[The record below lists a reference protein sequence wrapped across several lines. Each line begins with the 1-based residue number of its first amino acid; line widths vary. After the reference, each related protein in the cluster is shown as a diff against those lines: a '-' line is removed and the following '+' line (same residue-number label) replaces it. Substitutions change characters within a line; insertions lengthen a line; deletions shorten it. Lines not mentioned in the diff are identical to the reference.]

1 MPFLSPKRRVSD
13 AENKLRLLLCLR
25 ALGMA
30 TSDQLW
36 PFVAELELMEYL
48 PYCLLLDELKK
59 DGEVAQGRCALEGV
73 LYLTPKGEKTLSLL
87 RDKLTHTDCR
97 RIREGGARLC
107 RRPGTSG
114 VRPRRRT
121 GGPKRAC
128 AARWER
134 CARAMCRRWYWM
146 CGPRRRP
153 LPARWCMA
161 FRTCAPRLL
170 PLLYTLPFEEDGGPL
185 PVLPDEEEALRGSGG
200 GAIRLWCP
208 MGDASMPPAVSLR
221 NGENHLCRAA
231 SSCPR
236 ARRRRAGPAAACRAA
251 ETLAGQV
258 MELLSGEEGA
268 DGLLT
273 RRVAAVRRALE
284 GRGPFSR
291 RGRPAVRG

>member
-25 ALGMA
+25 TLGMA

-73 LYLTPKGEKTLSLL
+73 LYLTPRGEKTLSLL

-97 RIREGGARLC
+97 RIREAAPAYAAGLNE
-107 RRPGTSG
+107 RRQAAAAYPA
-114 VRPRRRT
+114 
-121 GGPKRAC
+121 GPKRAC

-161 FRTCAPRLL
+161 S
-170 PLLYTLPFEEDGGPL
+170 
-185 PVLPDEEEALRGSGG
+185 V
-200 GAIRLWCP
+200 
-208 MGDASMPPAVSLR
+208 PA
-221 NGENHLCRAA
+221 
-231 SSCPR
+231 
-236 ARRRRAGPAAACRAA
+236 
-251 ETLAGQV
+251 
-258 MELLSGEEGA
+258 
-268 DGLLT
+268 
-273 RRVAAVRRALE
+273 
-284 GRGPFSR
+284 
-291 RGRPAVRG
+291 RPGC

>member
-97 RIREGGARLC
+97 RIREAAPAYAAGLNERRQAAAAYRRAEAGLC
-107 RRPGTSG
+107 RAVGT
-114 VRPRRRT
+114 VREGDVPALVLDVRT
-121 GGPKRAC
+121 PQEA
-128 AARWER
+128 
-134 CARAMCRRWYWM
+134 
-146 CGPRRRP
+146 

-161 FRTCAPRLL
+161 S
-170 PLLYTLPFEEDGGPL
+170 
-185 PVLPDEEEALRGSGG
+185 V
-200 GAIRLWCP
+200 
-208 MGDASMPPAVSLR
+208 PA
-221 NGENHLCRAA
+221 
-231 SSCPR
+231 
-236 ARRRRAGPAAACRAA
+236 
-251 ETLAGQV
+251 
-258 MELLSGEEGA
+258 
-268 DGLLT
+268 
-273 RRVAAVRRALE
+273 
-284 GRGPFSR
+284 
-291 RGRPAVRG
+291 RPGC

>member
-97 RIREGGARLC
+97 RIREAA
-107 RRPGTSG
+107 PAYAAGT
-114 VRPRRRT
+114 VREGDVPALVLDVRT
-121 GGPKRAC
+121 PQEAL
-128 AARWER
+128 
-134 CARAMCRRWYWM
+134 ARAVVH
-146 CGPRRRP
+146 G
-153 LPARWCMA
+153 

-170 PLLYTLPFEEDGGPL
+170 TLLYTLPFEQDGGPL
-185 PVLPDEEEALRGSGG
+185 PVLPDEEEALRAAGEGHPALVSYGG
-200 GAIRLWCP
+200 REHA
-208 MGDASMPPAVSLR
+208 AAVSLR
-221 NGENHLCRAA
+221 NGETTFVVLLLLPTREAA
-231 SSCPR
+231 QGW
-236 ARRRRAGPAAACRAA
+236 AAAACRAA

-268 DGLLT
+268 DGL
-273 RRVAAVRRALE
+273 
-284 GRGPFSR
+284 
-291 RGRPAVRG
+291 